1 VTVRAYIGIGSN
13 LDEPVTQVREAMER
27 LADLPESRLV
37 ARSSLYGGR
46 PMGPPDQ
53 PDYVNAVVAL
63 DTHLSAP
70 DLLRALQRIE
80 RLQGR
85 QRGGERWGP
94 RIIDLDLL
102 LYGSSRIDTPELQ
115 VPHPGLHARDFV
127 IIPLAEIA
135 GNLDIP
141 GRGLLTSLINRI
153 ENHAL
158 RKLVTG

>member
-1 VTVRAYIGIGSN
+1 
-13 LDEPVTQVREAMER
+13 
-27 LADLPESRLV
+27 
-37 ARSSLYGGR
+37 
-46 PMGPPDQ
+46 
-53 PDYVNAVVAL
+53 VVAL

>member
-1 VTVRAYIGIGSN
+1 MTVRAYIGIGSN

>member
-1 VTVRAYIGIGSN
+1 MTVRAYIGIGSN
-13 LDEPVTQVREAMER
+13 LDEPVTQVREAVER

>member
-13 LDEPVTQVREAMER
+13 LNEPVTQVREAMER